1 VFCEVSALAVFERQD
16 YPDRWKVSR
25 VMLPLITAKK
35 AEIATLCR
43 QHHVRRLDV
52 FGSAARDDFDPA
64 KSDIDFL
71 VEFDRAAPEAM
82 SLHTYLGLK
91 DSLEAL
97 FGRSVDL
104 VEPSALRNPY
114 IKASIERSREPVFG
128 A

>member
-1 VFCEVSALAVFERQD
+1 
-16 YPDRWKVSR
+16 
-25 VMLPLITAKK
+25 MLPLITAKK

-52 FGSAARDDFDPA
+52 FGSAARGADFDPA

-71 VEFDRAAPEAM
+71 VEFDPSNADHM
-82 SLHTYLGLK
+82 TLHSFLGLK

-97 FGRSVDL
+97 FGRPVDL
-104 VEPSALRNPY
+104 VEPNAVRNPY
-114 IKASIERSREPVFG
+114 IKASIEHSREPVFG